1 MRINT
6 QFDPVFDREDRRSGD
21 QPRAEHAAHPTH
33 RAFVFDGWSYQPMAE
48 PRATEAAAPAKPVH

>member
-6 QFDPVFDREDRRSGD
+6 QFDPVFDGQDRRTGD
-21 QPRAEHAAHPTH
+21 QPRAEQARH

-48 PRATEAAAPAKPVH
+48 AQAAETVLPAKPVH